1 MKSLFTTNIAELTD
15 WAATFSDTAQGVTRL
30 LYSPMWHRA
39 QVALKQ
45 KMARAGLH
53 SYFDGVGNL
62 FGRLEGEEKDV
73 ILTGSHIDTVKN
85 GGKYDG
91 TYGVLAS
98 YIAVTRLAEQFGKPK
113 KTIEVVSLCEEEGSR
128 FPLAYWG
135 SKNVVGTPPPINIY
149 KAYDQDGVSL
159 AEAMRHYG
167 FSNDDLAA
175 RTDIAHFV
183 EVHVEQGI
191 VLEQSKAQIGIVEHI
206 VGQRRYYVTLKGQSN
221 HAGATPMHLRHDP
234 VVGAA
239 NVIAALTA
247 AAEGV
252 DDLRCTVGQMDVLPN
267 VPNVIAEQVTF
278 SLDIRHYDCDVLD
291 AFCTDMY
298 EMIAIQAAKAE
309 LLYTVK
315 KWVDDDPVA
324 LDTSLHEA
332 IEQFSEAQHWQT
344 MKMVSGAGH
353 DAQIFATYCPTT
365 LFFVPS
371 YQGISHS
378 PLEHTDVTDL
388 ENGIQ
393 LLMHLLYK
401 LAYEE
406 ENV

>member
-1 MKSLFTTNIAELTD
+1 MKSLFTTNIAQLTD

-30 LYSPMWHRA
+30 LYSPMWYHA
-39 QVALKQ
+39 QLALKD
-45 KMARAGLH
+45 KMNDAGLDT
-53 SYFDGVGNL
+53 YFDGVGNL
-62 FGRLEGEEKDV
+62 FGRLEGERPEV

-98 YIAVTRLAEQFGKPK
+98 YIAVTRLAQQFGKPK

-135 SKNVVGTPPPINIY
+135 SKNVVGHPPPVNIY
-149 KAYDQDGVSL
+149 KAYDQDGTSL
-159 AEAMRHYG
+159 AEAMRSYG
-167 FSNDDLAA
+167 FSNEKMSA
-175 RTDIAHFV
+175 RSDIQHFV

-191 VLEQSKAQIGIVEHI
+191 VLEQANAQIGIVEHI
-206 VGQRRYYVTLKGQSN
+206 VGQRRYHVTLKGQSN

-239 NVIAALTA
+239 QFIAALTE
-247 AAEGV
+247 AAEQV
-252 DDLRCTVGQMDVLPN
+252 DDLRCTIGQMEVLPN
-267 VPNVIAEQVTF
+267 VPNVIAEQVTL
-278 SLDIRHYDCDVLD
+278 SLDIRHYDVEKLD
-291 AFCTDMY
+291 QFCADMQALL
-298 EMIAIQAAKAE
+298 MMTAAKYG
-309 LLYTVK
+309 LLSTVK

-324 LDTSLHEA
+324 LDTSLHAA
-332 IEQFSEAQHWQT
+332 IEQFSARHHWQT

-353 DAQIFATYCPTT
+353 DAQIFATHCPTT

-371 YQGISHS
+371 HQGISHS
-378 PLEHTDVTDL
+378 PFEHTDVEDL
-388 ENGIQ
+388 ENGVQ
-393 LLMHLLYK
+393 LLMHILYK

-406 ENV
+406 EER